1 MIRRRFLIGA
11 AAIAAAPRHDFIPFS
26 DGQSVLL
33 EGREY
38 LLSDIVV
45 PSSTPLSGKPEPGAE
60 FALAAFDEIR
70 RRGTI
75 VHAERATDR
84 WGRMTGALA
93 WRLAGGRSTTIQE
106 LLLGMGAAR
115 VAPESDDLAFI
126 DRCFAV
132 EDAARKASFGS
143 WSEEAWRVRNAAR
156 AEWSTGFQIYEGVVK
171 SAAERRG
178 RVYVNFGVDYRT
190 DFTATV
196 TGARF
201 RRWKNRIDA
210 AALVGRKVEARG
222 VVERINGPSIEL
234 LHEKQLRLR

>member
-1 MIRRRFLIGA
+1 MNRRRFLIGA

-33 EGREY
+33 DGREY

-45 PSSTPLSGKPEPGAE
+45 PSSTLLSGASEPGAE
-60 FALAAFDEIR
+60 FALAAFDEIL

-75 VHAERATDR
+75 AHAGEATDR

-93 WRLAGGRSTTIQE
+93 WRLAGGRLTTIQE

-115 VAPESDDLAFI
+115 VAPESDDMAFI

-132 EDAARKASFGS
+132 EDAARSAMLGA
-143 WSEEAWRVRNAAR
+143 WSSEAWRVRDATR
-156 AEWSTGFQIYEGVVK
+156 AEWSTGFQIYDGVVK
-171 SAAERRG
+171 NAEERRG
-178 RVYVNFGVDYRT
+178 RVYVNFGDDYRK

-201 RRWKNRIDA
+201 RRWTNRIDV
-210 AALVGRKVEARG
+210 AALVGRKVEVRG
-222 VVERINGPSIEL
+222 LVERINGPSIEL
-234 LHEKQLRLR
+234 LHEKQLRLC